1 MKYIGGVSNIRN
13 IIPLHQLLL
22 SSERPTNVTK
32 SNILMAVD
40 PGKKKFAIARRPP
53 DHLSRTKV
61 PIKVGETILWDNRF
75 KISLYPKR
83 RQNEMPS
90 FEEERDSR
98 EFFIR
103 HLSPSDW
110 QHMFKG
116 GVRFKHPVYARG
128 GLPVVVDRE
137 GKIVVIPHFRVSSR
151 EEKVVGRVRFS
162 PIRSLAVLLQ
172 YSHYHAYE

>member
-22 SSERPTNVTK
+22 SSDRSTNITK

-40 PGKKKFAIARRPP
+40 QEKKKFSIARRPP
-53 DHLSRTKV
+53 DHQSRTKV
-61 PIKVGETILWDNRF
+61 PIRVGDTILWDNRF
-75 KISLYPKR
+75 KISLLPKR
-83 RQNEMPS
+83 RQNEMVS
-90 FEEERDSR
+90 FEKEQDSR
-98 EFFIR
+98 KFFVR

-137 GKIVVIPHFRVSSR
+137 GKIVVIPHFKVSSR
-151 EEKVVGRVRFS
+151 EEKVVGRVQFS
-162 PIRSLAVLLQ
+162 PIRRLDVLLQ